1 MTCKFL
7 FEFMNEETLEQ
18 QLYDE
23 EYQTFRNQLAT
34 VTSEGKRKWVFPK
47 KPSGRFHRA
56 RIVVSAVLLL
66 ILFITPFIKV
76 NGHPFMLFDFIN
88 RKFIL
93 FGILFGPQD
102 FYLLALALISTLV
115 FIILFTA
122 VFGRIFCG
130 WACPQTIFL
139 EMVFRKI
146 EYFIEGD
153 SKDQRKL
160 KSAPWTA
167 SKFFKKFTKHVIFF
181 AIAFIISNIF
191 LSYIIGMDALLKII
205 SDPPSEHLQGLF
217 AISVFSGV
225 FYFVFSNFREQ
236 ACTIV
241 CPYGRLQGVLLDRDS
256 IVIAY
261 DNVRGEPRKRFR
273 RDEGWENRG
282 DCIECYQ
289 CVEVCP
295 TGIDIRNGIQLEC
308 VNCTACIDACD
319 DIMDKIKRPRGLIR
333 YASLNS
339 IEKKNKWKFTPRAI
353 GYSAL
358 LTVLVTVLVIL
369 LLNRTDF
376 SVTVLRTPGL
386 LYQEQPNNMVSN
398 LYDLN
403 IVNKTFDKI
412 PVSLKLEG
420 IEGELKLIGKD
431 IVIEPQGNV
440 DAKFLVL
447 LPKNELT
454 KMSTPIDV
462 GVYSGDKLIKK
473 VSTSFLSPLKK
484 IKEDEKED

>member
-1 MTCKFL
+1 M
-7 FEFMNEETLEQ
+7 MNEDILEK

-23 EYQTFRNQLAT
+23 EAETFRNQLAT
-34 VTSEGKRKWVFPK
+34 VTDDGKRKWVYPK
-47 KPSGRFHRA
+47 KPSGRFHSA
-56 RIVVSAVLLL
+56 RIVVSAILLL
-66 ILFITPFIKV
+66 ILVLTPFIKV
-76 NGHPFMLFDFIN
+76 NDHPFMLFDFLN

-93 FGILFGPQD
+93 FGVLFGPHD
-102 FYLLALALISTLV
+102 FHLLVIAMISLIV
-115 FIILFTA
+115 FVILFTA

-130 WACPQTIFL
+130 WACPQTIFM

-146 EYFIEGD
+146 EYWIEGD

-160 KSAPWTA
+160 KAARWTS
-167 SKFFKKFTKHVIFF
+167 SKLFKKLTKQIIFF
-181 AIAFIISNIF
+181 AIAFFISNIF
-191 LSYIIGMDALLKII
+191 LSYIIGIDELIKII
-205 SDPPSEHLQGLF
+205 TDPPSEHLQGLF
-217 AISVFSGV
+217 AITVFSGI

-261 DNVRGEPRKRFR
+261 DNVRGEPRKRFKK
-273 RDEGWENRG
+273 DEGWQNRG

-319 DIMDKIKRPRGLIR
+319 DIMDKISRPRGLIR

-339 IEKKNKWKFTPRAI
+339 IEKKAKWKFTTRAI

-369 LLNRTDF
+369 LANRTDF
-376 SVTVLRTPGL
+376 SVTVLRTAGL
-386 LYQEQPNNMVSN
+386 LYQEQPNSMISN

-403 IVNKTFDKI
+403 MVNKTFDKM
-412 PVSLKLEG
+412 PVTLRLEN
-420 IEGELKLIGKD
+420 IKGELKLVGNE
-431 IVIEPQGNV
+431 IVLEPQGNV
-440 DAKFLVL
+440 DSKFLVL

-454 KMSTPIDV
+454 KMNTPIDI
-462 GVYSGDKLIKK
+462 GIYSDDKIIKK
-473 VSTSFLSPLKK
+473 ITTSFLAPMKK
-484 IKEDEKED
+484 QHKEENENEED

>member
-1 MTCKFL
+1 
-7 FEFMNEETLEQ
+7 MNEETLEQ

-23 EYQTFRNQLAT
+23 EAETFRNQLAT
-34 VTSEGKRKWVFPK
+34 VTDDGKRKWVYPK
-47 KPSGRFHRA
+47 KPKGRFHRA
-56 RIVVSAVLLL
+56 RIIVSALLL
-66 ILFITPFIKV
+66 IILVGTPFIKV
-76 NGHPFMLFDFIN
+76 NGHPLVLFDFLN

-93 FGILFGPQD
+93 FGTLFGPHD
-102 FYLLALALISTLV
+102 FHLLVIGMISLVV

-146 EYFIEGD
+146 EYWIEGD
-153 SKDQRKL
+153 AKDQRKL
-160 KSAPWTA
+160 KAAPWTGN
-167 SKFFKKFTKHVIFF
+167 KFFKKLTKQIIFF
-181 AIAFIISNIF
+181 AIAFFISNIF
-191 LSYIIGMDALLKII
+191 LSYIIGIDELLKII
-205 SDPPSEHLQGLF
+205 TDPPSEHLQGLT
-217 AISVFSGV
+217 AITIFSGI

-261 DNVRGEPRKRFR
+261 DNVRGEPRKRFKK
-273 RDEGWENRG
+273 DEGWENRG

-339 IEKKNKWKFTPRAI
+339 IEKSERSGSNRKSKWRITPREI
-353 GYSAL
+353 GYSIL
-358 LTVLVTVLVIL
+358 LTLLVSVFIIL
-369 LLNRTDF
+369 MLNRTDF
-376 SVTVLRTPGL
+376 SVTVLRTAGL

-403 IVNKTFDKI
+403 LVNKTFNEI
-412 PVSLKLEG
+412 PVSLKLEN
-420 IEGELKLIGKD
+420 IDGELKIVGKE
-431 IVIEPQGNV
+431 IVMEPQGNI

-447 LPKNELT
+447 LKKNELT
-454 KMSTPIDV
+454 KMSTPIDI
-462 GVYSGDKLIKK
+462 GIYNGDKLIKK
-473 VSTSFLSPLKK
+473 VSTSFLAPMKK
-484 IKEDEKED
+484 KDE

>member
-1 MTCKFL
+1 
-7 FEFMNEETLEQ
+7 MNEDTIEQ

-23 EYQTFRNQLAT
+23 EAEIFRNQLAT
-34 VTSEGKRKWVFPK
+34 VTDDGKRKWVYPK

-56 RIVVSAVLLL
+56 RIIVSSFLLSILVL
-66 ILFITPFIKV
+66 TPFIKV
-76 NGHPFMLFDFIN
+76 NGHPFLLFDFLN

-93 FGILFGPQD
+93 FGILFGPHD
-102 FYLLALALISTLV
+102 FHLLVIAMISLV
-115 FIILFTA
+115 VFVVLFTA

-130 WACPQTIFL
+130 WACPQTIFM

-146 EYFIEGD
+146 EYWIEGD

-160 KSAPWTA
+160 KSAPWTTG
-167 SKFFKKFTKHVIFF
+167 KFFKKFVKQLIFF
-181 AIAFIISNIF
+181 AIAFFISNIF
-191 LSYIIGMDALLKII
+191 LSYIIGIDELLKII
-205 SDPPSEHLQGLF
+205 TDPPSEHLQGLF
-217 AISVFSGV
+217 AITVFSGI

-236 ACTIV
+236 SCTIV

-261 DNVRGEPRKRFR
+261 DNVRGEPRRRFKK
-273 RDEGWENRG
+273 DEGWENRG

-319 DIMDKIKRPRGLIR
+319 DIMGKIKKPRGLIR

-339 IEKKNKWKFTPRAI
+339 IEKSIRSGSDGKANWRFTPREM

-358 LTVLVTVLVIL
+358 LILLVTVLIIL

-376 SVTVLRTPGL
+376 SVTILRTAGL

-398 LYDLN
+398 LYDLSM
-403 IVNKTFDKI
+403 VNKTFNEI
-412 PVSLKLEG
+412 PVTLKLEN
-420 IEGELKLIGKD
+420 INGELKLVGNEN
-431 IVIEPQGNV
+431 VILPQGNI
-440 DAKFLVL
+440 DSKFLIL
-447 LPKNELT
+447 LPKSELN
-454 KMSTPIDV
+454 KMNTPIDI
-462 GVYSGDKLIKK
+462 GIYNGDKLIKK
-473 VSTSFLSPLKK
+473 VSTSFLAPMKK
-484 IKEDEKED
+484 KVEEDEKD

>member
-1 MTCKFL
+1 
-7 FEFMNEETLEQ
+7 MNEDTLEK
-18 QLYDE
+18 QLYDDE
-23 EYQTFRNQLAT
+23 AETFRNQLAT
-34 VTSEGKRKWVFPK
+34 VTDEGKRKWVFPK

-56 RIVVSAVLLL
+56 RIVVSAILLL
-66 ILFITPFIKV
+66 ILILTPFLKV
-76 NGHPFMLFDFIN
+76 NGQPFMLFDFLN

-93 FGILFGPQD
+93 FGVLFGPHD
-102 FYLLALALISTLV
+102 FHLLVIAMISLIV
-115 FIILFTA
+115 FVILFTA

-130 WACPQTIFL
+130 WACPQTIFM
-139 EMVFRKI
+139 EMIFRKI
-146 EYFIEGD
+146 EYWIEGD

-160 KSAPWTA
+160 KSAPWTGN
-167 SKFFKKFTKHVIFF
+167 KFLKKLTKQIIFF
-181 AIAFIISNIF
+181 VIAFFISNIF
-191 LSYIIGMDALLKII
+191 LSYIIGMDELLKII
-205 SDPPSEHLQGLF
+205 TDPPSEHFQGLF
-217 AISVFSGV
+217 AITVFSGI

-261 DNVRGEPRKRFR
+261 DNVRGEPRKKFR
-273 RDEGWENRG
+273 KDEGWENRG

-319 DIMDKIKRPRGLIR
+319 DIMDKISRPRGLIR

-339 IEKKNKWKFTPRAI
+339 IQNKAKWRFTTRAI

-358 LTVLVTVLVIL
+358 LSVLVTVLTIL
-369 LLNRTDF
+369 LINRTDF
-376 SVTVLRTPGL
+376 SVTVLRTAGL
-386 LYQEQPNNMVSN
+386 LYQEQPNDMISN

-403 IVNKTFDKI
+403 MVNKTFDEI
-412 PVSLKLEG
+412 PVTLKLEN
-420 IEGELKLIGKD
+420 IEGELKLVGNQ
-431 IVIEPQGNV
+431 IVMEPQGNI

-454 KMSTPIDV
+454 KMSTPIDI
-462 GVYSGDKLIKK
+462 GIYSGDKLIKK
-473 VSTSFLSPLKK
+473 ITTSFLAPMKK
-484 IKEDEKED
+484 QHKEENQNEED

>member
-1 MTCKFL
+1 MI
-7 FEFMNEETLEQ
+7 EDILEK

-23 EYQTFRNQLAT
+23 EAETFRNQLST
-34 VTSEGKRKWVFPK
+34 VTDEGKRKWVYPK
-47 KPSGRFHRA
+47 KPTGRFHRA
-56 RIVVSAVLLL
+56 RIIVSAILLL
-66 ILFITPFIKV
+66 ILVLTPFIKV
-76 NGHPFMLFDFIN
+76 NGYPFLLFDFLN

-93 FGILFGPQD
+93 FGVLFGPHD
-102 FYLLALALISTLV
+102 FHLLVIAMISLIV
-115 FIILFTA
+115 FVILFTA

-130 WACPQTIFL
+130 WACPQTIFM

-146 EYFIEGD
+146 EYWIEGD

-160 KSAPWTA
+160 KSAPWTG
-167 SKFFKKFTKHVIFF
+167 SKFFKKFSKQIIFF
-181 AIAFIISNIF
+181 AIAFFISNIF
-191 LSYIIGMDALLKII
+191 LSYIIGIDELIKIVT
-205 SDPPSEHLQGLF
+205 DPPSEHLQGLF
-217 AISVFSGV
+217 AITVFSGI

-261 DNVRGEPRKRFR
+261 DNVRGEPRKKYKKE
-273 RDEGWENRG
+273 EGWENRG

-319 DIMDKIKRPRGLIR
+319 DIMDKINRPRGLIR

-339 IEKKNKWKFTPRAI
+339 IQNKAKWRFTPREI

-358 LTVLVTVLVIL
+358 LTMLVSVFAIL

-376 SVTVLRTPGL
+376 SVTILRTAGL
-386 LYQEQPNNMVSN
+386 LYQEQPNDMISN

-403 IVNKTFDKI
+403 MVNKTFNKI
-412 PVSLKLEG
+412 PVTLKLEN
-420 IEGELKLIGKD
+420 IEGELKLVGNQ
-431 IVIEPQGNV
+431 IVMEPQGNI
-440 DAKFLVL
+440 DSKFLIL
-447 LPKNELT
+447 LPKNELS
-454 KMSTPIDV
+454 KMNMPIDI
-462 GVYSGDKLIKK
+462 GIYSDDKLIKK
-473 VSTSFLSPLKK
+473 VSTSFLAPMKK
-484 IKEDEKED
+484 KVEEDEKD

>member
-1 MTCKFL
+1 M
-7 FEFMNEETLEQ
+7 
-18 QLYDE
+18 
-23 EYQTFRNQLAT
+23 
-34 VTSEGKRKWVFPK
+34 
-47 KPSGRFHRA
+47 
-56 RIVVSAVLLL
+56 
-66 ILFITPFIKV
+66 
-76 NGHPFMLFDFIN
+76 
-88 RKFIL
+88 
-93 FGILFGPQD
+93 
-102 FYLLALALISTLV
+102 
-115 FIILFTA
+115 
-122 VFGRIFCG
+122 
-130 WACPQTIFL
+130 
-139 EMVFRKI
+139 
-146 EYFIEGD
+146 D
-153 SKDQRKL
+153 S
-160 KSAPWTA
+160 
-167 SKFFKKFTKHVIFF
+167 
-181 AIAFIISNIF
+181 
-191 LSYIIGMDALLKII
+191 LLKII

-217 AISVFSGV
+217 SIIVFSGV

>member
-1 MTCKFL
+1 
-7 FEFMNEETLEQ
+7 MNEDILEK

-23 EYQTFRNQLAT
+23 EAETFRNQLAT
-34 VTSEGKRKWVFPK
+34 VTDEGKRKWVYPK
-47 KPSGRFHRA
+47 KPTGRFHRA
-56 RIVVSAVLLL
+56 RIIVSAILLL
-66 ILFITPFIKV
+66 ILVLTPFIKV
-76 NGHPFMLFDFIN
+76 NGHPFMLFDFLN

-93 FGILFGPQD
+93 FGILFGPHD
-102 FYLLALALISTLV
+102 FHLLVIAMISLIV
-115 FIILFTA
+115 FVILFTA

-130 WACPQTIFL
+130 WACPQTIFM

-146 EYFIEGD
+146 EYWIEGD

-167 SKFFKKFTKHVIFF
+167 SKFFKKAAKQIIFF
-181 AIAFIISNIF
+181 AIAFFISNIF
-191 LSYIIGMDALLKII
+191 LSYIIGIDELFKIVT
-205 SDPPSEHLQGLF
+205 DPPSEHLQGLF
-217 AISVFSGV
+217 AITVFSGI

-261 DNVRGEPRKRFR
+261 DNVRGEPRKKFKK
-273 RDEGWENRG
+273 DEGWENRG

-319 DIMDKIKRPRGLIR
+319 DIMDKINRPQGLIR

-339 IEKKNKWKFTPRAI
+339 IEKKAKWKFTSRAI

-358 LTVLVTVLVIL
+358 LTVLLTMFAIL
-369 LLNRTDF
+369 LANRTDF
-376 SVTVLRTPGL
+376 SVTILRTAGL
-386 LYQEQPNNMVSN
+386 LYQEQPNDMISN

-403 IVNKTFDKI
+403 MVNKTFNEI
-412 PVSLKLEG
+412 PVTLMLEN
-420 IEGELKLIGKD
+420 IEGELKLVGNQ
-431 IVIEPQGNV
+431 IVLEPQGNI

-447 LPKNELT
+447 LPKDELT
-454 KMSTPIDV
+454 KMSTPIDI
-462 GVYSGDKLIKK
+462 GIYSRDNLIKK
-473 VSTSFLSPLKK
+473 ITTSFLSPMKK
-484 IKEDEKED
+484 IDE

>member
-1 MTCKFL
+1 MS
-7 FEFMNEETLEQ
+7 EDTLEQ

-23 EYQTFRNQLAT
+23 EAETFRNQLAT
-34 VTSEGKRKWVFPK
+34 VTDDGKRKWVYPK

-56 RIVVSAVLLL
+56 RIVVSAILLL
-66 ILFITPFIKV
+66 ILVLTPFAKV
-76 NGHPFMLFDFIN
+76 NGQPLMLFDFLN

-93 FGILFGPQD
+93 FGVLFGPHD
-102 FYLLALALISTLV
+102 FHLLVIAIISLIV
-115 FIILFTA
+115 FVILFTA

-130 WACPQTIFL
+130 WACPQTIFM

-146 EYFIEGD
+146 EYWIEGD
-153 SKDQRKL
+153 AKDQRKL
-160 KSAPWTA
+160 NAANWS
-167 SKFFKKFTKHVIFF
+167 SGKFFKKIAKHIIFF
-181 AIAFIISNIF
+181 AIAFFISNIF
-191 LSYIIGMDALLKII
+191 LAYIIGIDELLKII
-205 SDPPSEHLQGLF
+205 TDPPSEHLQGLF
-217 AISVFSGV
+217 AITVFSGI

-261 DNVRGEPRKRFR
+261 DNVRGEPRKKYK
-273 RDEGWENRG
+273 RDEGWNNRG

-295 TGIDIRNGIQLEC
+295 TGIDIRDGIQLEC

-319 DIMDKIKRPRGLIR
+319 DIMDKINKPRGLIR
-333 YASLNS
+333 FASLNS
-339 IEKKNKWKFTPRAI
+339 IEKKTKWRFTTRVI

-358 LTVLVTVLVIL
+358 LTVLVSVLVIL

-376 SVTVLRTPGL
+376 SVTVLRTAGL
-386 LYQEQPNNMVSN
+386 LYQEQPNDMISN

-403 IVNKTFDKI
+403 MVNKTFNKI
-412 PVSLKLEG
+412 PVSLKLEMRN
-420 IEGELKLIGKD
+420 GELKLVGNQ
-431 IVIEPQGNV
+431 IVIEPQGNI

-447 LPKNELT
+447 LPKAELT
-454 KMSTPIDV
+454 KMSNPIDI
-462 GVYSGDKLIKK
+462 GIYSGNKLIKK
-473 VSTSFLSPLKK
+473 VTTSFLAPMKK
-484 IKEDEKED
+484 KVEEDE

>member
-1 MTCKFL
+1 MQV
-7 FEFMNEETLEQ
+7 MNKDTLGQ

-23 EYQTFRNQLAT
+23 EAETFRNQLAT
-34 VTSEGKRKWVFPK
+34 VTDDGKRKWVYPK
-47 KPSGRFHRA
+47 KPSGRFHKA
-56 RIVVSAVLLL
+56 RIIVSAILLL
-66 ILFITPFIKV
+66 ILVLTPFIKV
-76 NGHPFMLFDFIN
+76 NSHPFMLFDFLN

-93 FGILFGPQD
+93 FGVLFGPQD
-102 FYLLALALISTLV
+102 FQLLVIAMISLVV
-115 FIILFTA
+115 FIVLFTA

-130 WACPQTIFL
+130 WACPQTIFM

-146 EYFIEGD
+146 EYWIEGD

-160 KSAPWTA
+160 KAAPWTA
-167 SKFFKKFTKHVIFF
+167 SKFFRKLTKQIIFF
-181 AIAFIISNIF
+181 TIAFFISNIF
-191 LSYIIGMDALLKII
+191 LLYIIGIDELLKII
-205 SDPPSEHLQGLF
+205 TDPPSQHLQGLF
-217 AISVFSGV
+217 AITVFSGI

-241 CPYGRLQGVLLDRDS
+241 CPYGRLQGVLLDKDS

-261 DNVRGEPRKRFR
+261 DNVRGEPRKKFKK
-273 RDEGWENRG
+273 DEGWENRG

-319 DIMDKIKRPRGLIR
+319 DIMDKINKPRGLIR

-339 IEKKNKWKFTPRAI
+339 IQKKAKWKFTTRAI
-353 GYSAL
+353 GYSVL
-358 LTVLVTVLVIL
+358 LTILVTVFVIL
-369 LLNRTDF
+369 LANRTDF
-376 SVTVLRTPGL
+376 SVTILRTAGL
-386 LYQEQPNNMVSN
+386 LFQEQPNNMVSN

-403 IVNKTFDKI
+403 MVNKTFNKI
-412 PVSLKLEG
+412 PVTLKLENQ
-420 IEGELKLIGKD
+420 IGELKLIGNE
-431 IVIEPQGNV
+431 IVMEPQGNI

-454 KMSTPIDV
+454 KMSTPIDI
-462 GVYSGDKLIKK
+462 GIYNGDKLIKK
-473 VSTSFLSPLKK
+473 VTTSFLAPMKK
-484 IKEDEKED
+484 KDEADEED

>member
-1 MTCKFL
+1 
-7 FEFMNEETLEQ
+7 MNEDLLEQ

-23 EYQTFRNQLAT
+23 EAETFRNQLAT
-34 VTSEGKRKWVFPK
+34 VTSDGKRKWVYPK
-47 KPSGRFHRA
+47 KPRGRFHNA
-56 RIVVSAVLLL
+56 RLIVSAIL
-66 ILFITPFIKV
+66 LFILIATPFFKV
-76 NGHPFMLFDFIN
+76 NGHPFMLFDFLN

-93 FGILFGPQD
+93 FGVLFGPHD
-102 FYLLALALISTLV
+102 FYLLVIAMISLV
-115 FIILFTA
+115 VFVILFTA

-130 WACPQTIFL
+130 WACPQTIFM

-146 EYFIEGD
+146 EYWIEGD
-153 SKDQRKL
+153 AKDQRKL

-167 SKFFKKFTKHVIFF
+167 SKFFKKLTKQVIFF
-181 AIAFIISNIF
+181 AIAFFISNIF
-191 LSYIIGMDALLKII
+191 LSYIIGIDELIKIVT
-205 SDPPSEHLQGLF
+205 DPPSEHLQGLF
-217 AISVFSGV
+217 AITVFSGI

-241 CPYGRLQGVLLDRDS
+241 CPYGRLQGVLLDKDS

-261 DNVRGEPRKRFR
+261 DNVRGEPRKRFK

-339 IEKKNKWKFTPRAI
+339 IEKKSKWKFTPRAI

-358 LTVLVTVLVIL
+358 LTVLIAVFSIL
-369 LLNRTDF
+369 MINRTDF
-376 SVTVLRTPGL
+376 SVTVLRTAGL
-386 LYQEQPNNMVSN
+386 LYQEQPNDMISN

-403 IVNKTFDKI
+403 MVNKTFAKI
-412 PVSLKLEG
+412 PVDLKLENSQ
-420 IEGELKLIGKD
+420 GELKLVGKN
-431 IVIEPQGNV
+431 IIIEPQGNV

-447 LPKNELT
+447 LPKSELT
-454 KMSTPIDV
+454 KMSTPIEI
-462 GVYSGDKLIKK
+462 GIYNEDKLIKK
-473 VSTSFLSPLKK
+473 VSTSFLAPMKK
-484 IKEDEKED
+484 KDAEDEKN

>member
-1 MTCKFL
+1 
-7 FEFMNEETLEQ
+7 MNEDILEQ

-23 EYQTFRNQLAT
+23 EAETFRNQLAT
-34 VTSEGKRKWVFPK
+34 VTDDGKRKWVYPK

-56 RIVVSAVLLL
+56 RIIVSAILLL
-66 ILFITPFIKV
+66 ILILTPFIEV
-76 NGHPFMLFDFIN
+76 NGHPFMLFDFLD

-93 FGILFGPQD
+93 FGVLFGPHD
-102 FYLLALALISTLV
+102 FHLLVIAMISLIV
-115 FIILFTA
+115 FVILFTA

-130 WACPQTIFL
+130 WACPQTIFM

-146 EYFIEGD
+146 EYWIEGD
-153 SKDQRKL
+153 AKDQRKL
-160 KSAPWTA
+160 KAAPWTA
-167 SKFFKKFTKHVIFF
+167 SKFFKKTIKQVIFF
-181 AIAFIISNIF
+181 TIAFFISNIF

-205 SDPPSEHLQGLF
+205 TDPPSEHLQGLF
-217 AISVFSGV
+217 AITVFSGI

-241 CPYGRLQGVLLDRDS
+241 CPYGRLQGVLLDKDS

-261 DNVRGEPRKRFR
+261 DNIRGEPRR
-273 RDEGWENRG
+273 RYKKEEGWENRG

-339 IEKKNKWKFTPRAI
+339 IEKPIRSGSDGKAKWRFTSRAI

-358 LTVLVTVLVIL
+358 LTVLVTVLTIL
-369 LLNRTDF
+369 LANRTDF
-376 SVTVLRTPGL
+376 SVTVLRTAGL

-398 LYDLN
+398 LYDVN
-403 IVNKTFDKI
+403 MVNKTFNEI
-412 PVSLKLEG
+412 PVTLKLEN
-420 IEGELKLIGKD
+420 IEGELKLVGNE
-431 IVIEPQGNV
+431 IVMQPQGNI
-440 DAKFLVL
+440 DAKFLIL
-447 LPKNELT
+447 LPKNELS
-454 KMSTPIDV
+454 KMSTPIDI
-462 GVYSGDKLIKK
+462 GIYSDDKLIKK
-473 VSTSFLSPLKK
+473 VTTSFLAPMKK
-484 IKEDEKED
+484 KVEEDEKD

>member
-1 MTCKFL
+1 
-7 FEFMNEETLEQ
+7 MNEEIIEK

-23 EYQTFRNQLAT
+23 EAETFRNQLAT
-34 VTSEGKRKWVFPK
+34 VTDEGKRKWVYPK
-47 KPSGRFHRA
+47 KPSGRFHKA
-56 RIVVSAVLLL
+56 RIVVSAILLL
-66 ILFITPFIKV
+66 ILVLTPFIKL
-76 NGHPFMLFDFIN
+76 NGHPFMLFDFLD

-93 FGILFGPQD
+93 FGVLFGPHD
-102 FYLLALALISTLV
+102 FHLLVIAMISLIV
-115 FIILFTA
+115 FVILFTA

-130 WACPQTIFL
+130 WACPQTIFM

-146 EYFIEGD
+146 EYWIEGD

-160 KSAPWTA
+160 KSAPWTGA
-167 SKFFKKFTKHVIFF
+167 KFFKKTLKQIIFF
-181 AIAFIISNIF
+181 AIAFFISNIF
-191 LSYIIGMDALLKII
+191 LSYIIGIDELLKII
-205 SDPPSEHLQGLF
+205 TDPPSEHLQGLF
-217 AISVFSGV
+217 AITVFSGI

-261 DNVRGEPRKRFR
+261 DNVRGEPRKKYKKE
-273 RDEGWENRG
+273 EGWENRG

-319 DIMDKIKRPRGLIR
+319 DIMDKINRPRGLIR

-339 IEKKNKWKFTPRAI
+339 IEKKAKWRFTPREI

-358 LTVLVTVLVIL
+358 LTVLVSVFVIL

-376 SVTVLRTPGL
+376 SVTILRTAGL
-386 LYQEQPNNMVSN
+386 LYQEQPNDMISN

-403 IVNKTFDKI
+403 MVNKTFNKI
-412 PVSLKLEG
+412 PVTLKLEN
-420 IEGELKLIGKD
+420 IDGELKLVGNQ
-431 IVIEPQGNV
+431 IVMEPQGNV
-440 DAKFLVL
+440 DSKFLVL
-447 LPKNELT
+447 LPKAGLT
-454 KMSTPIDV
+454 KMNTPIDI
-462 GVYSGDKLIKK
+462 GIYHDDKLIKK
-473 VSTSFLSPLKK
+473 FSTSFLAPMKK
-484 IKEDEKED
+484 KVEADEED